1 MSKESRS
8 QYQEPSDYKS
18 NVDATNAAMGYHNIG
33 DRANSS
39 KKPGEMQGARVRKQ
53 EMGKPGSGSESTGRD
68 Y

>member
-18 NVDATNAAMGYHNIG
+18 NVDSTNASMGYHNMA

-39 KKPGEMQGARVRKQ
+39 KKPGEMQGAKSRTQ
-53 EMGKPGSGSESTGRD
+53 EMGKPGSGSQSTGRD